1 MKSKPSLTP
10 RVRLSRCVLTGLAT
24 SALISS
30 PPVMASNLA
39 TINIGDFFFSPT
51 AVTINV
57 NDQVKWTWVGS
68 AEHTSTSDTGL
79 WDSGVNST
87 GATFVNKF
95 TAAGRFPFHCE
106 IHPFMMGA
114 VTVLGANVPPAV
126 TITNPATGSVFASPA
141 TFSIGATAS
150 DSNGSVTNV
159 LFLQETT
166 PLGNAQ
172 NSPYLVTVHDLGAG
186 DYTFAA
192 VASDNG
198 GLEAT
203 NAITIHVVAPEPITL
218 SELQRL
224 SPTSFQF
231 SYSAVAGLQYVVQR
245 SGDLTHW
252 TALNT
257 NLAKSGSEIFLDQS
271 ATENPG
277 FYRVG
282 QLPNP

>member
-1 MKSKPSLTP
+1 MKSIPGLTP
-10 RVRLSRCVLTGLAT
+10 GARLSQWVLTGLAT

-30 PPVMASNLA
+30 PPVLASNLA
-39 TINIGDFFFSPT
+39 TVNIGDFFFSPT

-57 NDQVKWTWVGS
+57 NDQVRWTWVGS
-68 AEHTSTSDTGL
+68 IGHTTTSDTGL
-79 WDSGVNST
+79 WDSGVNGN
-87 GATFVNKF
+87 GATFVHTF
-95 TAAGRFPFHCE
+95 TTAGRFPYHCTV
-106 IHPFMMGA
+106 HPFMMA
-114 VTVLGANVPPAV
+114 AITVQPANMPPTIA
-126 TITNPATGSVFASPA
+126 ITNPPNGSVFASPA
-141 TFSIGATAS
+141 TFSISAKAS
-150 DSNGSVTNV
+150 DTDGSVTNV
-159 LFLQETT
+159 SFLQGTT
-166 PLGNAQ
+166 SLGNIQ
-172 NSPYLVTVHDLGAG
+172 KSPYLVTVHDLGAG

-203 NAITIHVVAPEPITL
+203 NAITIHVVAPTPITL
-218 SELQRL
+218 SKLQRL

-252 TALNT
+252 NALAT
-257 NLAKSGSEIFLDQS
+257 NVAKSGSEIFLDQS